1 MFKVVLVVL
10 MSYKS
15 PHPFKLAHGKATLL
29 NQNINTLRP
38 MAVIKM
44 GRMIRVM
51 DMPALFKAVSSK
63 FSPNF
68 PKVIKEDSSTES
80 GKASGRVMSE
90 K

>member
-1 MFKVVLVVL
+1 
-10 MSYKS
+10 
-15 PHPFKLAHGKATLL
+15 
-29 NQNINTLRP
+29 

-51 DMPALFKAVSSK
+51 DIPALFKAVSSK

-68 PKVIKEDSSTES
+68 PKVIKDDSSTES